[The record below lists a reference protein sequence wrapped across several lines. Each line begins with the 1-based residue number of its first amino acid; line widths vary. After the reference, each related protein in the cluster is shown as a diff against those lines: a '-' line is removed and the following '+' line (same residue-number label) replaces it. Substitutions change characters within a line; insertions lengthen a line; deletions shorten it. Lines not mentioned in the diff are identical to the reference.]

1 MVNRLYKIT
10 NAISNE
16 SLPVGTNLAQ
26 KCSQGN
32 ESRTKVFLLELILL
46 KNARKEN
53 YATALYVQRQVKQNV
68 ELAM

>member
-1 MVNRLYKIT
+1 M
-10 NAISNE
+10 
-16 SLPVGTNLAQ
+16 
-26 KCSQGN
+26 
-32 ESRTKVFLLELILL
+32 LL